1 MIAFNDLKAVA
12 ALHGEEITE
21 AVTKVAASGWYLHG
35 EETDAFE
42 REYAA
47 YTGTRHCIGAGNGL
61 DALTLILRAMIGLG
75 RLRPGDEVLVPANTF
90 IATVLAITENGLV
103 PVPVEPDETTLQID
117 GSRLAGSVTERT
129 RVLMLV
135 HLYGRCA
142 LTPEIRAFLEANPG
156 ICLIED
162 NAQAQGCM
170 YEGRRTG
177 GLGLAAGHSF
187 YPGKNLGALG
197 DAGAVTTDDDELA
210 AMVRS
215 LGNYGSSK
223 KYVFDHAGRNSR
235 LDEIQAAV
243 LRVKLRHLDADNDRR
258 RAIARIYYEDFES
271 LSCPDAKSGSQ
282 ALKVPPTPD
291 FSGNVFHLFPV
302 LYAGRDELQKALAG
316 SGIQTLVHYPIP
328 PHLQACYAG
337 EEWARTSLPLAERI
351 ARTELSLP
359 IHAAMSVADAH
370 TVAQTVRSFVLG

>member
-1 MIAFNDLKAVA
+1 MIAFNDLKAVT

-42 REYAA
+42 REYAS
-47 YTGTRHCIGAGNGL
+47 YTGTRHCIGTGNGL

-142 LTPEIRAFLEANPG
+142 MTPEIRAFLDANPG

-291 FSGNVFHLFPV
+291 FSGNVFHLFPI
-302 LYAGRDELQKALAG
+302 LCDNRTLLMRDLQAAGV
-316 SGIQTLVHYPIP
+316 QTMVHYPIP
-328 PHLQACYAG
+328 PHKQRCYASAV
-337 EEWARTSLPLAERI
+337 WAQSSFPITESFSQR
-351 ARTELSLP
+351 ELSLP
-359 IHAAMSVADAH
+359 MHAAMTDADAREVVH
-370 TVAQTVRSFVLG
+370 TVRMCL